1 MLANTI
7 IDGFRKGK
15 ILESYMS
22 DPNLPEIDIDV
33 KNFVLE
39 EIQNPPYKAK
49 VDLQKVY
56 ISRVDR
62 SEIRREFSTV
72 SLVFSFKRKIENDL
86 ITINPLGLTI
96 TYFREDKAFQ

>member
-1 MLANTI
+1 
-7 IDGFRKGK
+7 
-15 ILESYMS
+15 MS

-33 KNFVLE
+33 KNIVLE

-49 VDLQKVY
+49 VDMQKVY

-62 SEIRREFSTV
+62 SEIKREFSTV
-72 SLVFSFKRKIENDL
+72 SFVFSFKQKIENDL
-86 ITINPLGLTI
+86 ITVNPLGLTI